1 MSTTSVF
8 QSTTLFE
15 LQKLVLNIGR
25 KCPELASR
33 AESAAGLILAGKVRP
48 DPDSGP
54 ASFLVTGSADK
65 TGAAEQVYRVDLAGD
80 CQCPDYEKRGIPYNG
95 RKFCKHMLA
104 CLLVARLSQQAER
117 CHGTP
122 RGSRLQAFR
131 PRHTRRPARAERVA

>member
-1 MSTTSVF
+1 VSTPNLL
-8 QSTTLFE
+8 QSITLSE
-15 LQKLVLNIGR
+15 LQQLILNIGR

-48 DPDSGP
+48 DPEAGAS
-54 ASFLVTGSADK
+54 SFLVTGSADK
-65 TGAAEQVYRVDLAGD
+65 SGVTQAYRVNLAGD

-122 RGSRLQAFR
+122 RGARLQAFR
-131 PRHTRRPARAERVA
+131 PRHTRRPARAERV

>member
-1 MSTTSVF
+1 MSTPNLNE
-8 QSTTLFE
+8 STTLFE
-15 LQKLVLNIGR
+15 LQKLILNIGR

-54 ASFLVTGSADK
+54 TSFFVTGSADK
-65 TGAAEQVYRVDLAGD
+65 SGATQAYRVDLAGD

-104 CLLVARLSQQAER
+104 CLLVARLSRQAEQCR
-117 CHGTP
+117 GAP
-122 RGSRLQAFR
+122 RSARLEAFR
-131 PRHTRRPARAERVA
+131 HRQSRRPARVAAAA